1 MPWKETCIMD
11 QRIAFISCC
20 LRDEAPMTEL
30 CAAFGISR
38 NVGYKWLRRY
48 RREGPAGLEDRSRA
62 PHRHGRR
69 TAPRGLPHPRR
80 NRIDYI

>member
-20 LRDEAPMTEL
+20 LRDEAPIREL

-38 NVGYKWLRRY
+38 AAGYKWLRRY
-48 RREGPAGLEDRSRA
+48 SSESATGLD
-62 PHRHGRR
+62 
-69 TAPRGLPHPRR
+69 
-80 NRIDYI
+80 